1 MVTYVYYMPYDI
13 HAYKISC
20 SDKLKDLYKRLL
32 IENRAYK
39 IFLNNKL
46 IYKNR

>member
-1 MVTYVYYMPYDI
+1 MVTYVYYIPYDI

-20 SDKLKDLYKRLL
+20 NNKLKDLYKHLL
-32 IENRAYK
+32 IENKAYK

-46 IYKNR
+46 IYKK